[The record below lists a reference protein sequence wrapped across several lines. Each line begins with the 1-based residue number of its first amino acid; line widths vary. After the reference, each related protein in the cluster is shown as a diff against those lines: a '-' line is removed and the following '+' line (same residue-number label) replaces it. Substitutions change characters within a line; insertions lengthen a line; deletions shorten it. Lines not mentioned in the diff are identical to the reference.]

1 MRISPLQIGQVSKL
15 RNLAIFQVK
24 IIAERYI
31 LSDRGGSRK
40 FAKVFDGFPDEAV
53 MPRGTVCLGEEW
65 RKNLFYQGRYLNR
78 RDL

>member
-1 MRISPLQIGQVSKL
+1 MSKL

-31 LSDRGGSRK
+31 LGDRGQPKICQG
-40 FAKVFDGFPDEAV
+40 FDGFPNEAV
-53 MPRGTVCLGEEW
+53 MPRGSVCLEEEW
-65 RKNLFYQGRYLNR
+65 RKMLFFQGRYLNK